1 MPETPIDAIL
11 DVHNCIG
18 VSSGRRGPQAT
29 DPTRQP
35 SPLKVPL
42 RNDAAL
48 RGKGVRRTLR
58 TSEGFFIAL
67 HPHRYAERERHNDKR
82 LEGLFGGDRGYEYR
96 TGLKRVTHI
105 GSDGDDGLIGYN
117 QLRRAVYT
125 EETKEHE
132 GRGPMKNVDKQAGT
146 ELGDTLIIL
155 SLQV

>member
-1 MPETPIDAIL
+1 M
-11 DVHNCIG
+11 
-18 VSSGRRGPQAT
+18 
-29 DPTRQP
+29 
-35 SPLKVPL
+35 PL

-67 HPHRYAERERHNDKR
+67 HPHRYAERERPNDTS
-82 LEGLFGGDRGYEYR
+82 LDGLFGVDRGPAYT
-96 TGLKRVTHI
+96 TGLKRVSHI

-132 GRGPMKNVDKQAGT
+132 GRGSMKNVNKQAGT

>member
-1 MPETPIDAIL
+1 M
-11 DVHNCIG
+11 
-18 VSSGRRGPQAT
+18 
-29 DPTRQP
+29 
-35 SPLKVPL
+35 PL

-82 LEGLFGGDRGYEYR
+82 LKGLYGVDRGYEYT

-105 GSDGDDGLIGYN
+105 GSDGNDGLIGYN